1 MHMVLIKWHEK
12 KKREKRTR
20 SHLFLRNQPRYKI
33 HKFILDLLL
42 AYIDDMKLDGNQ
54 DDLS

>member
-12 KKREKRTR
+12 KKRKKNAFTPF
-20 SHLFLRNQPRYKI
+20 FLRNQPRYKI
-33 HKFILDLLL
+33 HKIILVLLL
-42 AYIDDMKLDGNQ
+42 AFIEGMKLDGNQ